1 MISETL
7 DSLSKKELIG
17 LVLAQAEQ
25 IAALQSRVAEL
36 EAKQGKPPKTPD
48 NSSLPPSQGQKANRP
63 EGANKQRRKGRKGTT
78 RGLAEKPDHTRD
90 IYADKCGTCS
100 HELTR
105 QDHSGVHAYDH
116 IDIPPFK
123 AETTR
128 VNQHKGR
135 CPCCGAPFKANAPPD
150 MPPGSPFGPNII
162 AIALYLRAR
171 QMVSYNRLVEMM
183 KALFGLDIC
192 EGAIANMLE
201 RAAAPFAAEGANIEA
216 VVRGASVIASDET
229 SARVMGHTCWQ
240 WVFSCETA
248 VSHRIA
254 GTRAKAVV
262 EDFLGGARPQVWVS
276 DRYGGQM
283 GHGKTHQACL
293 AHILRDAQY
302 AIDCGDKIF
311 APGFKFLIKRA
322 LAIGRRRHKLKDGT
336 LENHKRDLKE
346 RLARLLRLEPSVDA
360 GCKLRR
366 AMGKARDMLFVFVTR
381 RDVPP
386 TNNISERLLRMSVIF
401 RKVTGCFRSEWRA
414 GLYADILSV
423 MATAAIH
430 HQNALDAIRDC
441 LKGKPML
448 QTI

>member
-1 MISETL
+1 M
-7 DSLSKKELIG
+7 
-17 LVLAQAEQ
+17 EQ

-36 EAKQGKPPKTPD
+36 EAKLGKPPKTPD
-48 NSSLPPSQGQKANRP
+48 NSSLPPSQGQKATRP

-78 RGLAEKPDHTRD
+78 RGLAESPDHTRD
-90 IYADKCGTCS
+90 VYANKCGTCS

-116 IDIPPFK
+116 IDIPPVK

-135 CPCCGAPFKANAPPD
+135 CPCCGGPFKANAPPD

-216 VVRGASVIASDET
+216 EVRGASVIASDET

-262 EDFLGGARPQVWVS
+262 EGFLG
-276 DRYGGQM
+276 
-283 GHGKTHQACL
+283 
-293 AHILRDAQY
+293 
-302 AIDCGDKIF
+302 
-311 APGFKFLIKRA
+311 
-322 LAIGRRRHKLKDGT
+322 
-336 LENHKRDLKE
+336 DL
-346 RLARLLRLEPSVDA
+346 
-360 GCKLRR
+360 
-366 AMGKARDMLFVFVTR
+366 
-381 RDVPP
+381 
-386 TNNISERLLRMSVIF
+386 
-401 RKVTGCFRSEWRA
+401 
-414 GLYADILSV
+414 
-423 MATAAIH
+423 
-430 HQNALDAIRDC
+430 
-441 LKGKPML
+441 
-448 QTI
+448 